1 MFFQVVYHD
10 CSLIT
15 TIESVKTVG
24 PQDFRR
30 LIQAQNDKVSLAKLP
45 GFC

>member
-15 TIESVKTVG
+15 AMESVKTVG
-24 PQDFRR
+24 PQDFR
-30 LIQAQNDKVSLAKLP
+30 LIQAHNDKVSLAKLP